1 MLCSSGQSLFAAEE
15 RLCVSEMTVGDTYER
30 VGEKQKSARRGMADG
45 VENGGRHCSVSTE
58 NSGRKSTSGDFP
70 DQSWGI
76 AAAGRI
82 ASSPFALGGGNGTSE
97 SFVPMFFFENEYF
110 FLRGTE
116 GGVHLFTSP
125 GGVFQFSGLSRLRF
139 IDIPTDAQKSS
150 QYDSLDFG
158 FQLRYAAPEIG
169 TVDFEIMTD
178 KDYRFHGNIRLKK
191 SYTLGNWQLSPK
203 ATLRYKD
210 SDFNTT
216 YYALSDFYDQ
226 DIGGGLDISVG
237 LDARYHLVSNFYL
250 LGSASVTRLDHQA
263 YHSRAVEDRYT
274 GEALI
279 GLGFFENQ
287 SDRRQSTPSNP
298 PYIRIS
304 HGWATPS
311 NLGDIV
317 AAKTEKDPYNDQL
330 TSFFYGHPL
339 ADNLLGLPF
348 DIYLTPGIV
357 HHWPSSKQSASTE
370 YVAAIKAYY
379 TFRWPT
385 QWRFG
390 VAEGLS
396 YIDSVTHI
404 ETANLKEKHYTP
416 SRLLN
421 YLDFSFDVNIGDL
434 LNRTALRS
442 IWAGYALH
450 HRSGIF
456 EAASQYGRVKGGSN
470 YNTFYLQF
478 EF

>member
-1 MLCSSGQSLFAAEE
+1 ML
-15 RLCVSEMTVGDTYER
+15 
-30 VGEKQKSARRGMADG
+30 
-45 VENGGRHCSVSTE
+45 
-58 NSGRKSTSGDFP
+58 
-70 DQSWGI
+70 
-76 AAAGRI
+76 
-82 ASSPFALGGGNGTSE
+82 
-97 SFVPMFFFENEYF
+97 FFENDFF

-116 GGVHLFTSP
+116 GGFHLFTSP
-125 GGVFQFSGLSRLRF
+125 DGAFQFSGLSRLRF
-139 IDIPTDAQKSS
+139 VDIPTDAQKSS
-150 QYDSLDFG
+150 QYDSVDFG
-158 FQLRYAAPEIG
+158 FQLRYAKSEVG

-178 KDYRFHGNIRLKK
+178 RDFRFHGNLRLKK
-191 SYTLGNWQLSPK
+191 SYTLGNWELSPN

-237 LDARYHLVSNFYL
+237 LDARYHLASSFYL
-250 LGSASVTRLDHQA
+250 LGSAGVTRLDHQA
-263 YHSRAVEDRYT
+263 YQSRAVKDRYA
-274 GEALI
+274 GEAFI

-287 SDRRQSTPSNP
+287 SDNGQAAPTNP
-298 PYIRIS
+298 RYIRIS

-311 NLGDIV
+311 SLGDIV
-317 AAKTEKDPYNDQL
+317 AAKAEKDPYNDQL
-330 TSFFYGHPL
+330 TSLFYGYPL
-339 ADNLLGLPF
+339 ADNLLGMPF

-390 VAEGLS
+390 VAEGVS
-396 YIDSVTHI
+396 YTDSVTRI
-404 ETANLKEKHYTP
+404 EAADLKEKGYKP

-421 YLDFSFDVNIGDL
+421 YLDFSLDVNVGDL
-434 LNRTALRS
+434 FNRAGLRS
-442 IWAGYALH
+442 VWVGYALH

-456 EAASQYGRVKGGSN
+456 EASSQYGRIKGGSN
-470 YNTFYLQF
+470 YNTLYLQF